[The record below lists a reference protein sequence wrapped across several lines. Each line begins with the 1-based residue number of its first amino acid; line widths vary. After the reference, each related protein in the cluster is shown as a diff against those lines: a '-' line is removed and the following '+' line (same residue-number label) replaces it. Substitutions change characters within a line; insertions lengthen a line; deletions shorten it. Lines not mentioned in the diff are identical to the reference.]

1 MDLYFEMYSGIAG
14 DMTIGALLDLGA
26 SKEKLIEAIDSLGID
41 GYKLVFD
48 RSLKNG
54 IDAYNFDVILE
65 NDNHGEN
72 HDHSHE
78 GHDHHKHEDHD
89 HDHSHDHH
97 HHHDHDH
104 DHHHHSHSH
113 VHRNISDIEKIIKG
127 SDVLSEKVK
136 KDALGVFD
144 IIGEAEAKAHGI
156 DKNEVHFHEVGAI
169 DSIIDIVG
177 VTVLLEDLGVENIYF
192 SKLFEGCGMQKCAH
206 GYMPIPVPAVA
217 NILKDSNISLNII
230 DDYGEHVTPTG
241 AAIVKYFS
249 TGEDIKEFAIK
260 KIGLGAGNKD
270 FEKSTNVLR
279 VMEIENPKKKSLI
292 LAETNIDDTTGEVL
306 GFVMDKLM
314 EVARDSFYT
323 PIFMKKNRP
332 AYKLS
337 VLCDKERIEEVE
349 DIIFSNTT
357 SIGIRKIEV
366 DRSILDRQMISIEYK
381 GLKLFFKKVYHKDS
395 SYIYPEYQS
404 AKDLAEKE
412 NISIKK
418 AFEKMRL
425 IYGEKYEN

>member
-26 SKEKLIEAIDSLGID
+26 SKEKLVEAIDSLGID
-41 GYKLVFD
+41 GYELVFD
-48 RSLKNG
+48 RALKNG

-65 NDNHGEN
+65 NEDHG
-72 HDHSHE
+72 
-78 GHDHHKHEDHD
+78 EDHD
-89 HDHSHDHH
+89 HENHHHHEGHNH
-97 HHHDHDH
+97 HHHDHHHDH
-104 DHHHHSHSH
+104 DHHSHSH
-113 VHRNISDIEKIIKG
+113 VHRNISDIGKIING

-136 KDALGVFD
+136 KDALGIFD
-144 IIGEAEAKAHGI
+144 IIGEAESKAHGI

-206 GYMPIPVPAVA
+206 GFMPIPVPAVA

-270 FEKSTNVLR
+270 FEKSTNILR
-279 VMEIENPKKKSLI
+279 VMEIEDPKKK
-292 LAETNIDDTTGEVL
+292 A
-306 GFVMDKLM
+306 
-314 EVARDSFYT
+314 
-323 PIFMKKNRP
+323 
-332 AYKLS
+332 
-337 VLCDKERIEEVE
+337 
-349 DIIFSNTT
+349 
-357 SIGIRKIEV
+357 
-366 DRSILDRQMISIEYK
+366 
-381 GLKLFFKKVYHKDS
+381 
-395 SYIYPEYQS
+395 
-404 AKDLAEKE
+404 
-412 NISIKK
+412 
-418 AFEKMRL
+418 
-425 IYGEKYEN
+425 

>member
-26 SKEKLIEAIDSLGID
+26 SKEKLVEAIDSLGID

-48 RSLKNG
+48 RALKSG

-65 NDNHGEN
+65 NENHGKGHDHSHEDHDHN

-78 GHDHHKHEDHD
+78 HNHE
-89 HDHSHDHH
+89 HSHDHR
-97 HHHDHDH
+97 
-104 DHHHHSHSH
+104 SHSH
-113 VHRNISDIEKIIKG
+113 VHRNISDIEKIING

-136 KDALGVFD
+136 KDALGIFD
-144 IIGEAEAKAHGI
+144 IIAEAESKAHGI
-156 DKNEVHFHEVGAI
+156 DKSEVHFHEVGAI

-217 NILKDSNISLNII
+217 NILRDSNISLNII

-249 TGEDIKEFAIK
+249 TGEAIKEFAIK

-270 FEKSTNVLR
+270 FEISTNILR
-279 VMEIENPKKKSLI
+279 VMEIENPKKK
-292 LAETNIDDTTGEVL
+292 A
-306 GFVMDKLM
+306 
-314 EVARDSFYT
+314 
-323 PIFMKKNRP
+323 
-332 AYKLS
+332 
-337 VLCDKERIEEVE
+337 
-349 DIIFSNTT
+349 
-357 SIGIRKIEV
+357 
-366 DRSILDRQMISIEYK
+366 
-381 GLKLFFKKVYHKDS
+381 
-395 SYIYPEYQS
+395 
-404 AKDLAEKE
+404 
-412 NISIKK
+412 
-418 AFEKMRL
+418 
-425 IYGEKYEN
+425 